1 MDDPPEQE
9 KPEHCRQ
16 AKLHD
21 RHEQSALQQ
30 LPQAG
35 NKETAK
41 RGKNVARRTL
51 TRHGWYLMSAYTID
65 KSIWRQMGLA

>member
-30 LPQAG
+30 LAQAG

-51 TRHGWYLMSAYTID
+51 IRHVC
-65 KSIWRQMGLA
+65 

>member
-1 MDDPPEQE
+1 MDDPSEQE
-9 KPEHCRQ
+9 KPKDCRQ
-16 AKLHD
+16 TELDD

-30 LPQAG
+30 LAQTG

>member
-1 MDDPPEQE
+1 MNDPSEQE
-9 KPEHCRQ
+9 KPEDCRQ
-16 AKLHD
+16 TELHD

-30 LPQAG
+30 LPQAR

-51 TRHGWYLMSAYTID
+51 TRHDWYLISAYTID